1 MSVRIV
7 ADLAEARR
15 SLLRRGLVQDV
26 EVTPELLDQSERVWG
41 ERLAPDQVVERI
53 LADVRARG
61 DAALREVTARLDRAI
76 LASFEVERAEV
87 EAAYRAVP
95 PEVVDALRLA
105 IQQVR
110 TFHQRHL
117 PRSWLDFG
125 PDGAIGQRVTPI
137 ERIGLH
143 APGGR
148 AAYPSTVVMAAVPA
162 RVAGCS
168 SVVMCTPPRPDG
180 TAHPTMLVAADL
192 AGVDRVFK
200 LGGAQAIAAMA
211 FGTESV
217 PRVDKI
223 VGPGNIF
230 VALAKRRVY
239 GVVGVDAIAGPT
251 ETMLIADE
259 SADPGAAAADMLAQA
274 EHDPLA
280 SAILLATSEQ
290 VARLVGA
297 QVERQLARLPKP
309 DVARASLASRGGIVV
324 TGSVDVALE
333 LANEYAPEH
342 LCLLVRDPWAAMA
355 KVKNAGGVFVGETS
369 LEAVG
374 DYTAGPSH
382 VMPTGGTA
390 RFSSPLTTND
400 FLKVTSVFAIG
411 VDGVNRLGPPAA
423 TLARAEGLPAHAAAV
438 EHRLE
443 RIAPRA

>member
-1 MSVRIV
+1 VSVRIV
-7 ADLAEARR
+7 ANLAEARR
-15 SLLRRGLVQDV
+15 SLLRRRLVQDV

-95 PEVVDALRLA
+95 AEVVDALRLA
-105 IQQVR
+105 IQQVT

-217 PRVDKI
+217 PRVDKV

-259 SADPGAAAADMLAQA
+259 SADPGAAAADMRSPSCPTSGTSMIFQA
-274 EHDPLA
+274 HSTPSRA
-280 SAILLATSEQ
+280 AA
-290 VARLVGA
+290 
-297 QVERQLARLPKP
+297 
-309 DVARASLASRGGIVV
+309 ARALA
-324 TGSVDVALE
+324 
-333 LANEYAPEH
+333 
-342 LCLLVRDPWAAMA
+342 M
-355 KVKNAGGVFVGETS
+355 
-369 LEAVG
+369 
-374 DYTAGPSH
+374 
-382 VMPTGGTA
+382 
-390 RFSSPLTTND
+390 
-400 FLKVTSVFAIG
+400 
-411 VDGVNRLGPPAA
+411 
-423 TLARAEGLPAHAAAV
+423 
-438 EHRLE
+438 
-443 RIAPRA
+443 